1 MITNSRYEAIDR
13 MSINV
18 GDIIYTLNYP
28 SYGWNCNFRYPII
41 RKHTVTKITPKR
53 TKIETDNGELDKN
66 IAIYKLNNQLI
77 TDAKLASLY
86 RSSRDSIRNIT
97 AETLAKLTDEDLMI
111 VAENIKTITEIMNK
125 DEYQSDK
132 NRRSTYER
140 S

>member
-1 MITNSRYEAIDR
+1 M
-13 MSINV
+13 
-18 GDIIYTLNYP
+18 
-28 SYGWNCNFRYPII
+28 
-41 RKHTVTKITPKR
+41 TKITPKR